1 MEFEVV
7 FELLPGQP
15 VILVGLIVIFCMDLI
30 VFFVEK
36 MVRYV
41 DVVAAAA
48 AAVVQVLAFVA
59 AVVCCWIEMSTTEI
73 VTEEVAEAEAL

>member
-7 FELLPGQP
+7 FELLPEQP
-15 VILVGLIVIFCMDLI
+15 VILAGLIVMFCMDLI

-41 DVVAAAA
+41 DVVAAA

>member
-7 FELLPGQP
+7 FELLPEQP
-15 VILVGLIVIFCMDLI
+15 VILAGLIVMFCMDLI

-41 DVVAAAA
+41 DVVTAAA
-48 AAVVQVLAFVA
+48 VQVLAFVA